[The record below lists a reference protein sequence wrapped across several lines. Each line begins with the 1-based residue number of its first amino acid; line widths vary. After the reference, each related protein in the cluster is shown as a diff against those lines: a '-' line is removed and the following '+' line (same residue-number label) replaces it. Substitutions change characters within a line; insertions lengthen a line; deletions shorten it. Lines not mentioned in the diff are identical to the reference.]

1 MIITKQTR
9 IFNSS
14 DLSEGSV
21 LLIDKPKGKT
31 SFDAVWWVRKKLQIK
46 KVGHA
51 GTLDPAATGLLIV
64 CTGKKTKEIS
74 KFQELHKVYTGVIT
88 LGATTASMDQET
100 ELENVKDVE
109 ELSEEKIYTIRDSFL
124 GEIEQIPPMFS
135 ALKHK
140 GRSLYKYARKGIEV
154 KREPRKVS
162 IYNFRITE
170 INIPYISF
178 EIECSKG
185 TYIRVIANDFGMKT
199 GYGGYL
205 GELRRTKI
213 GDYDVNN
220 ALTLEELTN
229 LEINFD
235 VQD

>member
-100 ELENVKDVE
+100 ELENVKDVK
-109 ELSEEKIYTIRDSFL
+109 ELSEEKIYKIRDSFL